1 MRIFYRNGWFYARWL
16 NAVFQIPSVHDLCI
30 QGGPLGQG
38 WSRFVMEDRPLG
50 ICMIK
55 EMP

>member
-55 EMP
+55 EIP